1 MLRYFLGLSLLT
13 VSIIAIRFFTDKKI
27 SRKFQYALWILIP
40 LYMCIAPFFTID
52 ISLPAKVIIVQE
64 QATET
69 VGVSEINI
77 IEGVPLPIQNTT
89 RDETEISVP
98 IKKPIDWSVVIRST
112 ALIVTGALLI
122 ALLIYNLGFV
132 SYCRRKRQFIKR
144 DSKYGLRI
152 FRLDH
157 PNAPFLLG
165 NCIYLSD
172 EIADSEM
179 CEYVICHE
187 CCHYKHLDHVWILIR
202 YIVLIL
208 NWFNPLIWYAFR
220 LTEEDCELACDEEVI
235 SQLGEDKRVNY
246 GKVLLS
252 LLTKETKRNFY
263 VSTAMNG
270 RGESFM
276 KKRIKNIK
284 DPRKSSVTAVIL
296 VSVMALSMV
305 GCSLVDVNQETV
317 EVVVPSTETEQ
328 SESSAA
334 VQKLASLPHPDDLY
348 TIETIYKNE
357 VLPTD
362 GKLADGFY
370 TVSMTPNYG
379 VNDNGYKCVFYPWTQ
394 LEVSKEFIDSL
405 EEGMILD
412 FTGWLEL
419 NTVTVQSVDT
429 MKIEPY
435 SYMGTDYTGEVVNLT
450 TNKDNIC
457 FCKVDG
463 ADTWKALIMPKSEPL
478 RMYNNPVSVD
488 VADDCI
494 IYDAVSVLNSIDL
507 NSPETSQID
516 LQAVS
521 DFSDKETTKGVTVS
535 IKDFFDKWH
544 CDRFDYTVVKIENNT
559 VTEVYFWHS

>member
-13 VSIIAIRFFTDKKI
+13 ASIIVIRFFADKKI
-27 SRKFQYALWILIP
+27 SRKFQYAIWILIP

-52 ISLPAKVIIVQE
+52 ISLPAKEIIVQE
-64 QATET
+64 QAIET
-69 VGVSEINI
+69 VEISDVKNV
-77 IEGVPLPIQNTT
+77 EGVPLPIQNTT
-89 RDETEISVP
+89 PDETEISVP
-98 IKKPIDWSVVIRST
+98 VKKSVDWSVVIRNT

-122 ALLIYNLGFV
+122 ALFIYNLGFIL
-132 SYCRRKRQFIKR
+132 YCRRKRQFIKR
-144 DSKYGLRI
+144 DSNYGLRI
-152 FRLDH
+152 FKLDH

-165 NCIYLSD
+165 NCVYLSD
-172 EIADSEM
+172 EIANSEM
-179 CEYVICHE
+179 YEYAICHE
-187 CCHYKHLDHVWILIR
+187 CCHYKHLDHIWILIR
-202 YIVLIL
+202 YIVLVL

-220 LTEEDCELACDEEVI
+220 LAEEDCELACDEEVI

-263 VSTAMNG
+263 ISTAMNG

-284 DPRKSSVTAVIL
+284 NPRKSSGTAIVL
-296 VSVMALSMV
+296 VGMMALSMA

-348 TIETIYKNE
+348 TIETLYKDE

-362 GKLADGFY
+362 GIFKDGYY

-394 LEVSKEFIDSL
+394 LEVDKHFIYSL
-405 EEGMILD
+405 YEGMILD
-412 FTGWLEL
+412 FTGWGEL
-419 NTVTVQSVDT
+419 NTVTVYDIVNRRID
-429 MKIEPY
+429 PY
-435 SYMGTDYTGEVVNLT
+435 SYMGTDYTGEVVNLS
-450 TNKDNIC
+450 TNKGNIC

-463 ADTWKALIMPKSEPL
+463 TDTWKALIMPRSEPL
-478 RMYNNPVSVD
+478 RMYNNPVSVN

-494 IYDAVSVLNSIDL
+494 IYDAISVINSIDL
-507 NSPETSQID
+507 NNPETSQID

-521 DFSDKETTKGVTVS
+521 DFSDKEMTKGVTVS

-544 CDRFDYTVVKIENNT
+544 CERFDYTVIKIENNT
-559 VTEVYFWHS
+559 VTEVYFWNS

>member
-13 VSIIAIRFFTDKKI
+13 ASIIAIRFFADNKI

-40 LYMCIAPFFTID
+40 VYMCIVPFFTID
-52 ISLPAKVIIVQE
+52 ISLPAKEIIVQE
-64 QATET
+64 QASET
-69 VGVSEINI
+69 VEVSDINI
-77 IEGVPLPIQNTT
+77 IEGIPQPIQYT
-89 RDETEISVP
+89 DPEKTEISVP
-98 IKKPIDWSVVIRST
+98 IKKSVDWSVVIPNT
-112 ALIVTGALLI
+112 ALIVSGVLLI
-122 ALLIYNLGFV
+122 ALVIYNLGFIL
-132 SYCRRKRQFIKR
+132 YCRRKRQFLKR
-144 DSKYGLRI
+144 DQNYGLRV
-152 FRLDH
+152 FKLEH
-157 PNAPFLLG
+157 PSAPFLLG
-165 NCIYLSD
+165 NCIYLSG
-172 EIADSEM
+172 EVADSSM
-179 CEYVICHE
+179 SEYAICHE
-187 CCHYKHLDHVWILIR
+187 YCHYKHLDHVWTLIR
-202 YIVLIL
+202 HIVLIF

-220 LTEEDCELACDEEVI
+220 LAEEDCELACDEEVI

-263 VSTAMNG
+263 ISTAMNG

-284 DPRKSSVTAVIL
+284 DPRKSSVIAVIL

-317 EVVVPSTETEQ
+317 EVVVPSTETAQ
-328 SESSAA
+328 SESLAA

-362 GKLADGFY
+362 GNLKDGFY

-379 VNDNGYKCVFYPWTQ
+379 EKDNRYKCVFYPWTQ

-450 TNKDNIC
+450 TDKGNIS

-463 ADTWKALIMPKSEPL
+463 VDTWKALIMPQSEPL
-478 RMYNNPVSVD
+478 RMYNNPVSVN
-488 VADDCI
+488 VADDCV

-521 DFSDKETTKGVTVS
+521 DFSDKEMTKGVTVS

-544 CDRFDYTVVKIENNT
+544 CERFDYTVVKIENNT